1 MPMTGHGEACLSS
14 NRQIRRDD
22 MRMVTVDATPLLSK
36 GQDKETSQNSL
47 RRGLA
52 KLRGQGG
59 ISNTVL
65 ANGLENALVASEQHP
80 DKDVAAAV
88 WDAIE
93 SLLQELEII

>member
-1 MPMTGHGEACLSS
+1 
-14 NRQIRRDD
+14 
-22 MRMVTVDATPLLSK
+22 MRMVTVDAGALVSK
-36 GQDKETSQNSL
+36 GQDKGISQNNL

-59 ISNTVL
+59 TSNTIL

-88 WDAIE
+88 RDAIE